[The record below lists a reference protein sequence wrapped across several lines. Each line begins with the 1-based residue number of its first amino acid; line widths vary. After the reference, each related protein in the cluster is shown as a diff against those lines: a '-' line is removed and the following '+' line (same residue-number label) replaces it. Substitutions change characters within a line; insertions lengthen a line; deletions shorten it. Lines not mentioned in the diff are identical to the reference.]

1 MPVVHVE
8 LWEGRTKEEKAEVAR
23 AFADDLIRILKCRE
37 ESIQIIFTDVKKE
50 NWAKGG
56 TLVCDLGK

>member
-8 LWEGRTKEEKAEVAR
+8 LWEGRTKEEKADVAR

-37 ESIQIIFTDVKKE
+37 ESIQIIFTDVKKD

>member
-1 MPVVHVE
+1 MPLVQVQW
-8 LWEGRTKEEKAEVAR
+8 WEGQTKEQKAEIAKS
-23 AFADDLIRILKCRE
+23 FAEDLIRVIGCRQ
-37 ESIQIIFTDVKKE
+37 ESITIIFNDIKKE

>member
-8 LWEGRTKEEKAEVAR
+8 MWEGRTKEEKAEIAKS
-23 AFADDLIRILKCRE
+23 FADDLIRILKCRQ
-37 ESIQIIFTDVKKE
+37 ESINIIFTDVKKE

>member
-8 LWEGRTKEEKAEVAR
+8 MWEGRTKEEKAEVAK
-23 AFADDLIRILKCRE
+23 AFADDLVRIFKCRQ
-37 ESIQIIFTDVKKE
+37 ESITIIFSDVKKE

-56 TLVCDLGK
+56 TLACDLGK

>member
-8 LWEGRTKEEKAEVAR
+8 MWEGRTKEEKAEVAK
-23 AFADDLIRILKCRE
+23 AFADDLVRILKCRQ
-37 ESIQIIFTDVKKE
+37 ESITIIFSDVKKE

-56 TLVCDLGK
+56 TLACDLGK